1 MEVGYPTKNERL
13 KKFRKKPEITPRT
26 RALLN
31 NDFFGKLKITYYSDT
46 YESEFEGEVIKGEY
60 KILENS
66 SDFIEIEE
74 RLEGLNK
81 SFRSKIYF
89 EDDYL
94 VVYSRQDELKE
105 YFKKVK

>member
-1 MEVGYPTKNERL
+1 MSDKERTL
-13 KKFRKKPEITPRT
+13 KEIAKKPEISPRT

-60 KILENS
+60 KILEIS
-66 SDFIEIEE
+66 KDYIEIEE
-74 RLEGLNK
+74 RLEGLDK

-94 VVYSRQDELKE
+94 VVYSRQNELKE
-105 YFKKVK
+105 YFRKVK